1 MAETVDSQLKQMST
15 DLKMIIEQMNKSNTS
30 ADDENPVIKLHH
42 CACCIS
48 STLPTHLPPHTHTQF
63 TQIVRI
69 LNAHTDSL
77 GWIDHEAALLR
88 KKVDDVAKVT
98 DYHRRE
104 QEHSFRKLASINECM
119 LYDFEIPYFMSL
131 KEGPGPFIWCG

>member
-1 MAETVDSQLKQMST
+1 MCVTIL
-15 DLKMIIEQMNKSNTS
+15 IYTS
-30 ADDENPVIKLHH
+30 
-42 CACCIS
+42 
-48 STLPTHLPPHTHTQF
+48 HTPHTQF
-63 TQIVRI
+63 TQIVSI

-104 QEHSFRKLASINECM
+104 QEHSFRKLAS
-119 LYDFEIPYFMSL
+119 D
-131 KEGPGPFIWCG
+131 

>member
-104 QEHSFRKLASINECM
+104 QEHSFRKLASINEHMCCM
-119 LYDFEIPYFMSL
+119 TLRYRNL
-131 KEGPGPFIWCG
+131 